1 MNNQRILTKLFVEE
15 LRKRNVLEDVICEYC
30 IENVRECMHC
40 HKLMNEGWM
49 FAGVETYCSDKCL
62 RAAHPEIDIETYR
75 AIAND
80 EDSDTYWTS
89 WGD

>member
-1 MNNQRILTKLFVEE
+1 
-15 LRKRNVLEDVICEYC
+15 
-30 IENVRECMHC
+30 MHC

-89 WGD
+89 WEG